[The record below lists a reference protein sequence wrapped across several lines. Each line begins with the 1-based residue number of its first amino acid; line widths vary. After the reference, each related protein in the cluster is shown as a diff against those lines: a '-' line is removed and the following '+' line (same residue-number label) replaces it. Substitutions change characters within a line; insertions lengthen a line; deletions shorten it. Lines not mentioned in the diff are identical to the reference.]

1 MHTIQDLYNKKTGV
15 FLSGG
20 LVSTA
25 IAFYLSSRGC
35 TVHVFW
41 ADVGQ
46 DDEPGLEQLF
56 DQLAERG
63 IAVTKIDLRKEIGGL
78 AVDMLKYNACY
89 EGGYW
94 NSTGSLRYVLVKE
107 LAPYFL
113 AAGCDVFTHGCVGG
127 GNDQRRFS
135 RYGRK
140 YLPGLEEFLPWDTVE
155 IARDLRGR
163 KEMYGFLTSEGVD
176 VFPQSKISQSTDSC
190 VIGTSHEGTDI
201 EGLGD
206 DYTQIDPLMS
216 VMPWNAPD
224 EQVRV
229 TISITGGRVSGIS
242 GEGGRVSGING
253 DANAPFA
260 LLDLANKVGGTA
272 GISLRSVFENRITD
286 TKCRG
291 VYESPGMDLLSFAYG
306 RLLQASF
313 SRNASLMFRYL
324 SVLIGTAIYEGRYGD
339 AEVVAARAACDGI
352 AEHLHGEVSCSI
364 YKGNLYCTKLVLPDR
379 DAGVVYQRRFSDGGH
394 VWVNKTP
401 LEPA

>member
-1 MHTIQDLYNKKTGV
+1 MHTIQDLYNRKIGV

-25 IAFYLSSRGC
+25 IAVYLSSRGC
-35 TVHVFW
+35 TVHAFW

-46 DDEPGLEQLF
+46 DDEPGLDRLLG
-56 DQLAERG
+56 QLAARG
-63 IAVTKIDLRKEIGGL
+63 VAVTKIDLRKEIGGL
-78 AVDMLKYNACY
+78 ALDMLKYNDCY

-94 NSTGSLRYVLVKE
+94 NSTGSLRFVLVKE

-113 AAGCDVFTHGCVGG
+113 AAGCEVFTHGCVGG

-140 YLPGLEEFLPWDTVE
+140 YLPGVREFLPWETVE

-163 KEMYGFLTSEGVD
+163 KEMYGFLTNEGVD
-176 VFPQSKISQSTDSC
+176 FFPPSKVSQSTDSC

-206 DYTQIDPLMS
+206 DYTHIDPLMS
-216 VMPWNAPD
+216 VMPWNAAD
-224 EQVRV
+224 EQARLTV
-229 TISITGGRVSGIS
+229 SIA
-242 GEGGRVSGING
+242 GGRVSGING
-253 DANAPFA
+253 DATAPFA
-260 LLDLANKVGGTA
+260 LLDLANKIGGTA
-272 GISLRSVFENRITD
+272 GISLRSVLENRITG

-306 RLLQASF
+306 RLLQASL
-313 SRNASLMFRYL
+313 SRSASSLFHYL
-324 SVLIGTAIYEGRYGD
+324 SGLIGTAVYEGRYED
-339 AEVVAARAACDGI
+339 AEVVAAKMASNGI

-379 DAGVVYQRRFSDGGH
+379 DTGIVYQRRFSDGGH
-394 VWVNKTP
+394 VWVDKLP
-401 LEPA
+401 VLSA

>member
-1 MHTIQDLYNKKTGV
+1 MHSIQDLYNRKTGV

-25 IAFYLSSRGC
+25 IAVYLSSRGC
-35 TVHVFW
+35 PVHAFW

-46 DDEPGLEQLF
+46 EDEPDLSRVLSQM
-56 DQLAERG
+56 AERG
-63 IAVTKIDLRKEIGGL
+63 IEVTKIDLRKEIGGL
-78 AVDMLKYNACY
+78 ALEMLKYNACY

-113 AAGCDVFTHGCVGG
+113 AAECEVFTHGCVGG

-140 YLPGLEEFLPWDTVE
+140 YLAGLEEFLPWETVE

-163 KEMYGFLTSEGVD
+163 KEMYGFLMNEGID
-176 VFPQSKISQSTDSC
+176 VFPGSKISQSTDSC
-190 VIGTSHEGTDI
+190 VIGTSHEGTEI

-206 DYTQIDPLMS
+206 DYTHIDPLMS
-216 VMPWNAPD
+216 VMPWNAAD

-229 TISITGGRVSGIS
+229 TVSIAGGRVFA
-242 GEGGRVSGING
+242 ING
-253 DANAPFA
+253 DADAPFA
-260 LLDLANKVGGTA
+260 LMDLANNAGGTA
-272 GISLRSVFENRITD
+272 GISLRSVLENRITD

-306 RLLQASF
+306 RLLQASL
-313 SRNASLMFRYL
+313 SRNASLLFQHL
-324 SVLIGTAIYEGRYGD
+324 SRLIGSAIYEGRYAD
-339 AEVVAARAACDGI
+339 PEVVAARAACDGI
-352 AEHLHGEVSCSI
+352 VNHLRGEVSCSI
-364 YKGNLYCTKLVLPDR
+364 YRGNLYCTKLVLPEADT
-379 DAGVVYQRRFSDGGH
+379 GVVYQRRFSDGGH
-394 VWVNKTP
+394 VWVNKHSSHLNT
-401 LEPA
+401 LS

>member
-1 MHTIQDLYNKKTGV
+1 MHTIQDLYNRKIGL

-25 IAFYLSSRGC
+25 IAVYLSSKGY
-35 TVHVFW
+35 TVHAFW

-46 DDEPGLEQLF
+46 EDEPGLDRLPG
-56 DQLAERG
+56 QLAERG
-63 IAVTKIDLRKEIGGL
+63 IGVTKIDLRKEIGGL
-78 AVDMLKYNACY
+78 ALDMLKYNACY

-94 NSTGSLRYVLVKE
+94 NSTGGLRYVVVKE

-113 AAGCDVFTHGCVGG
+113 AAGCEVFTHGCVGG

-140 YLPGLEEFLPWDTVE
+140 YLPGLQEFLPWETVE

-176 VFPQSKISQSTDSC
+176 FFPQSKISQSTDSC

-206 DYTQIDPLMS
+206 DYTQIEPLMS
-216 VMPWNAPD
+216 VMPWNAAD
-224 EQVRV
+224 EQVRLTV
-229 TISITGGRVSGIS
+229 SIA
-242 GEGGRVSGING
+242 GGRVSGING
-253 DANAPFA
+253 EGGRVSNGEANAAFA
-260 LLDLANKVGGTA
+260 LLDLANKIGGAA
-272 GISLRSVFENRITD
+272 GLSLRSVLENRITD

-306 RLLQASF
+306 RLLQASL

-324 SVLIGTAIYEGRYGD
+324 SGLIGTAVYEGRYED
-339 AEVVAARAACDGI
+339 AEVVAAKMACNGV

-364 YKGNLYCTKLVLPDR
+364 YRGNLYCTKLVLPDR
-379 DAGVVYQRRFSDGGH
+379 GTGVVYQRRFSDGGH
-394 VWVNKTP
+394 VWFNKAP
-401 LEPA
+401 VEPA